1 MSFILLFSV
10 IYLIHRLLKEKEKF
24 WSNPLMYLFSGTL
37 FYLII
42 PAWIRVNDIY
52 SFFSVSD
59 SIVESAVWLSV
70 YYWGVIFITYA
81 ISKSSVSDFSVLVLR
96 PKQNKVLE
104 FLLFTFLCLSSIYIL
119 LLTYL
124 KAMPAINAVGR
135 VNKIEFYYM
144 VTNSPGF
151 MIISWM
157 LILYTVFISLQKRNR
172 WYLVFQISLVFLDVI
187 TSGREYILSFLLSY
201 IVTSAYLKKKIP
213 ILLVVT
219 SFVSLILVSILRAI
233 TKESSAVSLMSGM
246 INGFGE
252 FIFTWETSL
261 AVLNVGYVSDEN
273 VLITVLFRM
282 LPSGFSTMLGDI
294 QVNYQDALARIYNA
308 DFGLGS
314 SILTEGLV
322 KGSFFS
328 ILHPIFLCIYF
339 SFSNMLNR
347 TRNLLSRIYCFLSI
361 LSIYSVFR
369 GSFYISLGENHYVLF
384 FYLYP
389 LIFLF
394 LMMWGRK

>member
-1 MSFILLFSV
+1 
-10 IYLIHRLLKEKEKF
+10 
-24 WSNPLMYLFSGTL
+24 MYLFSGAL

-59 SIVESAVWLSV
+59 SIVKNAVWLSV
-70 YYWGVIFITYA
+70 YYWGVIFITY
-81 ISKSSVSDFSVLVLR
+81 IFSKSSVSDFSVLVLR
-96 PKQNKVLE
+96 PKQHKLLE
-104 FLLFTFLCLSSIYIL
+104 LLLFIFLFISSLYIL
-119 LLTYL
+119 LTSL
-124 KAMPAINAVGR
+124 KAIPAINTVGR

-172 WYLVFQISLVFLDVI
+172 WYLVFQISLVFLDII
-187 TSGREYILSFLLSY
+187 TSGREYILTFLLSY

-213 ILLVVT
+213 LLLVFT
-219 SFVSLILVSILRAI
+219 SFVLLILVSVLRSI
-233 TKESSAVSLMSGM
+233 TKESGAVSLMSWL

-261 AVLNVGYVSDEN
+261 AVLNVGYISDEN
-273 VLITVLFRM
+273 VLITILFRM
-282 LPSGFSTMLGDI
+282 LPSGFTSAFGDI

-322 KGSFFS
+322 KGTFFS
-328 ILHPIFLCIYF
+328 ILHPLFLCIYF

-347 TRNLLSRIYCFLSI
+347 TRCLLSRIYCFLSI

-394 LMMWGRK
+394 LMMWRRKNER

>member
-1 MSFILLFSV
+1 
-10 IYLIHRLLKEKEKF
+10 
-24 WSNPLMYLFSGTL
+24 
-37 FYLII
+37 
-42 PAWIRVNDIY
+42 
-52 SFFSVSD
+52 
-59 SIVESAVWLSV
+59 
-70 YYWGVIFITYA
+70 
-81 ISKSSVSDFSVLVLR
+81 
-96 PKQNKVLE
+96 
-104 FLLFTFLCLSSIYIL
+104 
-119 LLTYL
+119 
-124 KAMPAINAVGR
+124 
-135 VNKIEFYYM
+135 
-144 VTNSPGF
+144 
-151 MIISWM
+151 
-157 LILYTVFISLQKRNR
+157 
-172 WYLVFQISLVFLDVI
+172 
-187 TSGREYILSFLLSY
+187 
-201 IVTSAYLKKKIP
+201 
-213 ILLVVT
+213 
-219 SFVSLILVSILRAI
+219 ILVSILRAI

-347 TRNLLSRIYCFLSI
+347 TRSLLSRIYCFLSI

-394 LMMWGRK
+394 LMMWGRKNER